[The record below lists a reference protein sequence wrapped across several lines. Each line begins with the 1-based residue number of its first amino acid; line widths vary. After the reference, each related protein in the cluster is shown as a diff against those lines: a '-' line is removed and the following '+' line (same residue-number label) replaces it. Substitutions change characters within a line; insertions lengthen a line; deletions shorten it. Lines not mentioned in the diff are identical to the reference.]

1 MQKLILL
8 LATCFIMSAA
18 ATAQKTIVK
27 DPNAVARTV
36 PAFHAI
42 HVATGIR
49 LLLSQ
54 GSEIGVA
61 VSARSP
67 EYRDRIRTEVKNG
80 VLHIYYDT
88 EKWQWFDFNGK
99 SLQVYVSCTNIDDLE
114 GSSGAKIEVEGML
127 KSGTFTMSFTSGA
140 KFWGK
145 VEAQDLKVDQNSG
158 AQSTISGVA
167 GRLKASATSGS
178 HLHGFDLMAG
188 NCDVNANSG
197 GSIEISVEKEMEV
210 SAHSGGKIRYQ
221 GGGVIREVHTS
232 SGGSVRRA

>member
-8 LATCFIMSAA
+8 MAACFTLSAVM
-18 ATAQKTIVK
+18 AQRTVVK
-27 DPNAVARTV
+27 DPNAVVRTV

-49 LLLSQ
+49 LLLTQ
-54 GSEIGVA
+54 GTEMGVA
-61 VSARSP
+61 VSARSA

-80 VLHIYYDT
+80 VLHIYYDSDRR
-88 EKWQWFDFNGK
+88 QWFDFNGK
-99 SLQVYVSCTNIDDLE
+99 DLQVYVSCTNIDDLE
-114 GSSGAKIEVEGML
+114 GSSGAKIEVDGTL
-127 KSGTFTMSFTSGA
+127 KSGTFTMSFTSGS

-145 VEAQDLKVDQNSG
+145 VEAQELTVDQNSG
-158 AQSTISGVA
+158 AQSTISGVT

-178 HLHGFDLMAG
+178 HLHGFDLKASD
-188 NCDVNANSG
+188 CDVNANSG

-221 GGGVIREVHTS
+221 GDGVIREVHTS
-232 SGGSVRRA
+232 SGGSVRRG